1 MELAELKNVDFNLK
15 DFCMDIVK
23 YQNFKPKYAIPNI
36 RTNYKEA
43 TVRNLFSAGVS
54 YIKFGKK
61 SRIASKKFYGYIDE
75 HIKNFVQPLRPSAS
89 QKRNFKNKEKM
100 YQSETAIHPAKLAV
114 LQIKEE
120 SKNAKMYGVMIEE
133 NVKVFFSKLD
143 ANTFLNGVKFA
154 GKKGE
159 LVEIKKIG
167 K

>member
-61 SRIASKKFYGYIDE
+61 SRGIYYTKFLSIFYSTKYFNLIW
-75 HIKNFVQPLRPSAS
+75 N
-89 QKRNFKNKEKM
+89 
-100 YQSETAIHPAKLAV
+100 
-114 LQIKEE
+114 
-120 SKNAKMYGVMIEE
+120 
-133 NVKVFFSKLD
+133 
-143 ANTFLNGVKFA
+143 
-154 GKKGE
+154 
-159 LVEIKKIG
+159 
-167 K
+167 